1 MINFNLTNAE
11 NLLAAKASTQP
22 LNDFPVDQLPLGLR
36 DSLSGVAP
44 EARVP
49 ALFSALPIAAAY
61 ADGMKAK
68 YCDGSETPMA
78 LMSIII
84 GEQASGKGVCRRIES
99 IWAKKMDKDDEKP
112 REEEAWYQQHKGKK
126 GVIDPKPCIRH
137 IGDTISK
144 SALMRRQLC
153 ADGHTMYMFS
163 EELGSMKSV
172 WKTFGDYFRKA
183 FDQSEVGQDYITA
196 TSGVTHAQLN
206 FTGCC
211 TQNIFQKF
219 FTEDNIED
227 GSSSRMMLAKM
238 PDTSFAPLSQH
249 HGYTEEEQD
258 NILKAVNL
266 LERSHGVM
274 ELPRMCEE
282 FCQWLE
288 AKRQL
293 ALANADRVMD
303 VYRRRS
309 AVIGFRC
316 GVIFHILEQTE
327 EETDACIRFAKAVA
341 DYVLAMQM
349 EMFGLRLDKQQQ
361 DNEAIPVY
369 KSRNTLLFAQL
380 PEQFTLFDASRERG
394 DGASRETIRKM
405 ISRWTKR
412 GLCKKLKSGDT
423 EIWQKLTISA

>member
-1 MINFNLTNAE
+1 MENLTIQNSE

-49 ALFSALPIAAAY
+49 ALFSALPIAATY
-61 ADGMKAK
+61 ADRLKAK

-84 GEQASGKGVCRRIES
+84 GEQASGKGVCRRIEG

-112 REEEAWYQQHKGKK
+112 REEEA
-126 GVIDPKPCIRH
+126 
-137 IGDTISK
+137 
-144 SALMRRQLC
+144 
-153 ADGHTMYMFS
+153 
-163 EELGSMKSV
+163 
-172 WKTFGDYFRKA
+172 
-183 FDQSEVGQDYITA
+183 
-196 TSGVTHAQLN
+196 
-206 FTGCC
+206 
-211 TQNIFQKF
+211 
-219 FTEDNIED
+219 
-227 GSSSRMMLAKM
+227 
-238 PDTSFAPLSQH
+238 
-249 HGYTEEEQD
+249 
-258 NILKAVNL
+258 NILKAVSL

-394 DGASRETIRKM
+394 DGASRGTIRKM

-423 EIWQKLTISA
+423 EIWQKLTLSA

>member
-1 MINFNLTNAE
+1 MVNFNLKNAE

-61 ADGMKAK
+61 ADGVKAK

-99 IWAKKMDKDDEKP
+99 IWAKKMDKDDEYP
-112 REEEAWYQQHKGKK
+112 RELEAWYQQNKNKRGT
-126 GVIDPKPCIRH
+126 VDPQPCIRH

-144 SALMRRQLC
+144 AALMRRQLC

-249 HGYTEEEQD
+249 
-258 NILKAVNL
+258 
-266 LERSHGVM
+266 
-274 ELPRMCEE
+274 
-282 FCQWLE
+282 
-288 AKRQL
+288 
-293 ALANADRVMD
+293 
-303 VYRRRS
+303 
-309 AVIGFRC
+309 
-316 GVIFHILEQTE
+316 
-327 EETDACIRFAKAVA
+327 
-341 DYVLAMQM
+341 
-349 EMFGLRLDKQQQ
+349 
-361 DNEAIPVY
+361 
-369 KSRNTLLFAQL
+369 
-380 PEQFTLFDASRERG
+380 REH
-394 DGASRETIRKM
+394 
-405 ISRWTKR
+405 
-412 GLCKKLKSGDT
+412 
-423 EIWQKLTISA
+423 

>member
-1 MINFNLTNAE
+1 MENENLRNIE

-22 LNDFPVDQLPLGLR
+22 LYEFPVDQLPLGLR
-36 DSLSGVAP
+36 DSLSGVAA

-49 ALFSALPIAAAY
+49 ALFSALPIAATY
-61 ADGMKAK
+61 ADRLKAK
-68 YCDGSETPMA
+68 YCDGSDTPMA

-84 GEQASGKGVCRRIES
+84 GEQASGKGVCRRIEN

-112 REEEAWYQQHKGKK
+112 REDEAWYQQHKGKK
-126 GVIDPKPCIRH
+126 GVVDPKPCIRH

-172 WKTFGDYFRKA
+172 WKVFGDYFRKA

-206 FTGCC
+206 FSGCC

-219 FTEDNIED
+219 FTDDNIED

-238 PDTSFAPLSQH
+238 PDT
-249 HGYTEEEQD
+249 
-258 NILKAVNL
+258 
-266 LERSHGVM
+266 
-274 ELPRMCEE
+274 
-282 FCQWLE
+282 
-288 AKRQL
+288 
-293 ALANADRVMD
+293 
-303 VYRRRS
+303 
-309 AVIGFRC
+309 
-316 GVIFHILEQTE
+316 
-327 EETDACIRFAKAVA
+327 

-412 GLCKKLKSGDT
+412 GLCKKLKGGDT
-423 EIWQKLTISA
+423 EIWQKLTLSA

>member
-1 MINFNLTNAE
+1 MENLTIQNSE

-22 LNDFPVDQLPLGLR
+22 LYEFPVELLPLGLR
-36 DSLSGVAP
+36 DSLSGVAA

-49 ALFSALPIAAAY
+49 ALFSALPIAATY
-61 ADGMKAK
+61 ADGLKTK

-84 GEQASGKGVCRRIES
+84 GEQASGKGVCRRIEN

-112 REEEAWYQQHKGKK
+112 REEEA
-126 GVIDPKPCIRH
+126 
-137 IGDTISK
+137 
-144 SALMRRQLC
+144 
-153 ADGHTMYMFS
+153 
-163 EELGSMKSV
+163 
-172 WKTFGDYFRKA
+172 
-183 FDQSEVGQDYITA
+183 
-196 TSGVTHAQLN
+196 
-206 FTGCC
+206 
-211 TQNIFQKF
+211 
-219 FTEDNIED
+219 
-227 GSSSRMMLAKM
+227 
-238 PDTSFAPLSQH
+238 
-249 HGYTEEEQD
+249 
-258 NILKAVNL
+258 NILKAVSL

-349 EMFGLRLDKQQQ
+349 EMFGLHLDKQQQ

-423 EIWQKLTISA
+423 EIWQKLTLSA

>member
-1 MINFNLTNAE
+1 MENLTIQNSE

-36 DSLSGVAP
+36 DSLSGVAA

-49 ALFSALPIAAAY
+49 ALFSALPIAATY
-61 ADGMKAK
+61 ADGLKTK

-112 REEEAWYQQHKGKK
+112 REEEA
-126 GVIDPKPCIRH
+126 
-137 IGDTISK
+137 
-144 SALMRRQLC
+144 
-153 ADGHTMYMFS
+153 
-163 EELGSMKSV
+163 
-172 WKTFGDYFRKA
+172 
-183 FDQSEVGQDYITA
+183 
-196 TSGVTHAQLN
+196 
-206 FTGCC
+206 
-211 TQNIFQKF
+211 
-219 FTEDNIED
+219 
-227 GSSSRMMLAKM
+227 
-238 PDTSFAPLSQH
+238 
-249 HGYTEEEQD
+249 
-258 NILKAVNL
+258 NILKAVSL

-423 EIWQKLTISA
+423 EIWQKLTLSA

>member
-1 MINFNLTNAE
+1 MENLTIQNSE

-49 ALFSALPIAAAY
+49 ALFSALPIAAA
-61 ADGMKAK
+61 DGVKAK

-99 IWAKKMDKDDEKP
+99 IWEKKMDKDDEKP
-112 REEEAWYQQHKGKK
+112 REEEA
-126 GVIDPKPCIRH
+126 
-137 IGDTISK
+137 
-144 SALMRRQLC
+144 
-153 ADGHTMYMFS
+153 
-163 EELGSMKSV
+163 
-172 WKTFGDYFRKA
+172 
-183 FDQSEVGQDYITA
+183 
-196 TSGVTHAQLN
+196 
-206 FTGCC
+206 
-211 TQNIFQKF
+211 
-219 FTEDNIED
+219 
-227 GSSSRMMLAKM
+227 
-238 PDTSFAPLSQH
+238 
-249 HGYTEEEQD
+249 
-258 NILKAVNL
+258 NILKAVSL

-423 EIWQKLTISA
+423 EIWQKLTLSA

>member
-1 MINFNLTNAE
+1 MVQINLQNAE
-11 NLLAAKASTQP
+11 NLLAAQASTQP

-36 DSLSGVAP
+36 DSLSGVAV

-49 ALFSALPIAAAY
+49 ALFSALPLAAAY
-61 ADGMKAK
+61 ADGLKAM

-99 IWAKKMDKDDEKP
+99 IWAKKMDKDDEIP
-112 REEEAWYQQHKGKK
+112 REDEAWYQQNKGKK

-219 FTEDNIED
+219 FTDDNIED

-274 ELPRMCEE
+274 
-282 FCQWLE
+282 
-288 AKRQL
+288 
-293 ALANADRVMD
+293 D

-349 EMFGLRLDKQQQ
+349 ELFGLRLDKQQQ
-361 DNEAIPVY
+361 FNEAIPVY

-412 GLCKKLKSGDT
+412 GLCKKLKGGDT
-423 EIWQKLTISA
+423 EIWQKLTLSA

>member
-1 MINFNLTNAE
+1 MENLTIQNSE

-22 LNDFPVDQLPLGLR
+22 LYEFPVELLPLGLR
-36 DSLSGVAP
+36 DSLSGVAA

-49 ALFSALPIAAAY
+49 ALFSVLPIAATY
-61 ADGMKAK
+61 ADGLKTK

-84 GEQASGKGVCRRIES
+84 GEQASGKGVCRRIEG

-112 REEEAWYQQHKGKK
+112 REEEA
-126 GVIDPKPCIRH
+126 
-137 IGDTISK
+137 
-144 SALMRRQLC
+144 
-153 ADGHTMYMFS
+153 
-163 EELGSMKSV
+163 
-172 WKTFGDYFRKA
+172 
-183 FDQSEVGQDYITA
+183 
-196 TSGVTHAQLN
+196 
-206 FTGCC
+206 
-211 TQNIFQKF
+211 
-219 FTEDNIED
+219 
-227 GSSSRMMLAKM
+227 
-238 PDTSFAPLSQH
+238 
-249 HGYTEEEQD
+249 
-258 NILKAVNL
+258 NILKAVSL

-423 EIWQKLTISA
+423 EIWQKLTLSA

>member
-1 MINFNLTNAE
+1 MENLTIQNSE

-36 DSLSGVAP
+36 DSLSGVVP

-61 ADGMKAK
+61 ADGVKAK

-112 REEEAWYQQHKGKK
+112 REEEA
-126 GVIDPKPCIRH
+126 
-137 IGDTISK
+137 
-144 SALMRRQLC
+144 
-153 ADGHTMYMFS
+153 
-163 EELGSMKSV
+163 
-172 WKTFGDYFRKA
+172 
-183 FDQSEVGQDYITA
+183 
-196 TSGVTHAQLN
+196 
-206 FTGCC
+206 
-211 TQNIFQKF
+211 
-219 FTEDNIED
+219 
-227 GSSSRMMLAKM
+227 
-238 PDTSFAPLSQH
+238 
-249 HGYTEEEQD
+249 
-258 NILKAVNL
+258 NILKAVSL

-380 PEQFTLFDASRERG
+380 PEQFTLFNASRERG

-423 EIWQKLTISA
+423 EIWQKLTLSA

>member
-1 MINFNLTNAE
+1 MENLTIQNSE

-61 ADGMKAK
+61 ADGVKAK

-112 REEEAWYQQHKGKK
+112 REEEA
-126 GVIDPKPCIRH
+126 
-137 IGDTISK
+137 
-144 SALMRRQLC
+144 
-153 ADGHTMYMFS
+153 
-163 EELGSMKSV
+163 
-172 WKTFGDYFRKA
+172 
-183 FDQSEVGQDYITA
+183 
-196 TSGVTHAQLN
+196 
-206 FTGCC
+206 
-211 TQNIFQKF
+211 
-219 FTEDNIED
+219 
-227 GSSSRMMLAKM
+227 
-238 PDTSFAPLSQH
+238 
-249 HGYTEEEQD
+249 
-258 NILKAVNL
+258 NILKAVSL

-423 EIWQKLTISA
+423 EIWQKLTLSA

>member
-1 MINFNLTNAE
+1 MENENLRNIE

-22 LNDFPVDQLPLGLR
+22 LYEFPVDQLPLGLR
-36 DSLSGVAP
+36 DSLSGVAA

-49 ALFSALPIAAAY
+49 ALFSALPIAATY
-61 ADGMKAK
+61 ADRLKAK
-68 YCDGSETPMA
+68 YCDGSDTPMA

-84 GEQASGKGVCRRIES
+84 GEQASGKGVCRRIEN

-112 REEEAWYQQHKGKK
+112 REDEAWYQQHKGKK
-126 GVIDPKPCIRH
+126 GIVDPKPCIRH

-172 WKTFGDYFRKA
+172 WKVFG
-183 FDQSEVGQDYITA
+183 
-196 TSGVTHAQLN
+196 
-206 FTGCC
+206 
-211 TQNIFQKF
+211 
-219 FTEDNIED
+219 
-227 GSSSRMMLAKM
+227 
-238 PDTSFAPLSQH
+238 
-249 HGYTEEEQD
+249 
-258 NILKAVNL
+258 
-266 LERSHGVM
+266 
-274 ELPRMCEE
+274 
-282 FCQWLE
+282 
-288 AKRQL
+288 
-293 ALANADRVMD
+293 
-303 VYRRRS
+303 
-309 AVIGFRC
+309 
-316 GVIFHILEQTE
+316 
-327 EETDACIRFAKAVA
+327 

-412 GLCKKLKSGDT
+412 GLCKKLKGGDT
-423 EIWQKLTISA
+423 EIWQKLTLSA

>member
-1 MINFNLTNAE
+1 MENENLRNIE

-22 LNDFPVDQLPLGLR
+22 LYEFPVDQLPLGLR
-36 DSLSGVAP
+36 DSLSGVAA

-49 ALFSALPIAAAY
+49 ALFSALPIAATY
-61 ADGMKAK
+61 ADRLKAK
-68 YCDGSETPMA
+68 YCDGSDTPMA

-84 GEQASGKGVCRRIES
+84 GEQASGKGVCRRIEN

-112 REEEAWYQQHKGKK
+112 REDEAWYQQHKGKK
-126 GVIDPKPCIRH
+126 GVVDPKPCIRH

-172 WKTFGDYFRKA
+172 WKVFGDYFRKA

-227 GSSSRMMLAKM
+227 GSSSRMM
-238 PDTSFAPLSQH
+238 
-249 HGYTEEEQD
+249 
-258 NILKAVNL
+258 
-266 LERSHGVM
+266 
-274 ELPRMCEE
+274 
-282 FCQWLE
+282 
-288 AKRQL
+288 
-293 ALANADRVMD
+293 
-303 VYRRRS
+303 
-309 AVIGFRC
+309 
-316 GVIFHILEQTE
+316 
-327 EETDACIRFAKAVA
+327 
-341 DYVLAMQM
+341 LAMQM

-405 ISRWTKR
+405 ISRWSKR

>member
-1 MINFNLTNAE
+1 MENENLRNIE
-11 NLLAAKASTQP
+11 NLLASKASTQP
-22 LNDFPVDQLPLGLR
+22 LYEFPVDQLPLGLR
-36 DSLSGVAP
+36 DSLSGVAA

-49 ALFSALPIAAAY
+49 ALFSALPIAATY
-61 ADGMKAK
+61 ADRLKAK
-68 YCDGSETPMA
+68 YCDGSDTPMA

-84 GEQASGKGVCRRIES
+84 GEQASGKGVCRRIEN

-112 REEEAWYQQHKGKK
+112 REDEAWYQQHKGKK
-126 GVIDPKPCIRH
+126 GVVDPKPCIRH

-172 WKTFGDYFRKA
+172 WKVFGDYFRKA

-206 FTGCC
+206 FSGCC

-219 FTEDNIED
+219 FTDDNIED

-249 HGYTEEEQD
+249 HDYTEEEQA
-258 NILKAVNL
+258 NILKAVTL

-282 FCQWLE
+282 FCLWLE

-303 VYRRRS
+303 VYRR
-309 AVIGFRC
+309 
-316 GVIFHILEQTE
+316 
-327 EETDACIRFAKAVA
+327 RFAKAVA

-412 GLCKKLKSGDT
+412 GLCKKLKGGDT
-423 EIWQKLTISA
+423 EIWQKLTLSA

>member
-1 MINFNLTNAE
+1 MENENLRNIE

-22 LNDFPVDQLPLGLR
+22 LYEFPVDQLPLGLR
-36 DSLSGVAP
+36 DSLSGVAA

-49 ALFSALPIAAAY
+49 ALFSALPIAATY
-61 ADGMKAK
+61 ADRLKAK
-68 YCDGSETPMA
+68 YCDGSDTPMA

-84 GEQASGKGVCRRIES
+84 GEQASGKGVCRRIEN

-112 REEEAWYQQHKGKK
+112 REDEAWYQQHKGKK
-126 GVIDPKPCIRH
+126 GVVDPKPCIRH

-172 WKTFGDYFRKA
+172 WKVFGDYFRKA

-227 GSSSRMMLAKM
+227 GSSSRMM
-238 PDTSFAPLSQH
+238 
-249 HGYTEEEQD
+249 
-258 NILKAVNL
+258 
-266 LERSHGVM
+266 
-274 ELPRMCEE
+274 
-282 FCQWLE
+282 
-288 AKRQL
+288 
-293 ALANADRVMD
+293 
-303 VYRRRS
+303 
-309 AVIGFRC
+309 
-316 GVIFHILEQTE
+316 
-327 EETDACIRFAKAVA
+327 
-341 DYVLAMQM
+341 LAMQM

-412 GLCKKLKSGDT
+412 GLCKKLKGGDT
-423 EIWQKLTISA
+423 EIWQKLTLSA

>member
-1 MINFNLTNAE
+1 MENLTIQNSE

-22 LNDFPVDQLPLGLR
+22 LYEFPVELLPLGLR
-36 DSLSGVAP
+36 DSLSGVAA

-49 ALFSALPIAAAY
+49 ALFSVLPIAATY
-61 ADGMKAK
+61 ADRLKAK

-84 GEQASGKGVCRRIES
+84 GEQASGKGVCRRIEG

-112 REEEAWYQQHKGKK
+112 REEEA
-126 GVIDPKPCIRH
+126 
-137 IGDTISK
+137 
-144 SALMRRQLC
+144 
-153 ADGHTMYMFS
+153 
-163 EELGSMKSV
+163 
-172 WKTFGDYFRKA
+172 
-183 FDQSEVGQDYITA
+183 
-196 TSGVTHAQLN
+196 
-206 FTGCC
+206 
-211 TQNIFQKF
+211 
-219 FTEDNIED
+219 
-227 GSSSRMMLAKM
+227 
-238 PDTSFAPLSQH
+238 
-249 HGYTEEEQD
+249 
-258 NILKAVNL
+258 NILKAVSL

-288 AKRQL
+288 AKRLL

-316 GVIFHILEQTE
+316 GVIFHILEQTD

-423 EIWQKLTISA
+423 EIWQKLTLSA

>member
-1 MINFNLTNAE
+1 MENLTIQNSE

-61 ADGMKAK
+61 ADGLKAK

-84 GEQASGKGVCRRIES
+84 GEQASGKGVCRRIEG

-112 REEEAWYQQHKGKK
+112 REEEA
-126 GVIDPKPCIRH
+126 
-137 IGDTISK
+137 
-144 SALMRRQLC
+144 
-153 ADGHTMYMFS
+153 
-163 EELGSMKSV
+163 
-172 WKTFGDYFRKA
+172 
-183 FDQSEVGQDYITA
+183 
-196 TSGVTHAQLN
+196 
-206 FTGCC
+206 
-211 TQNIFQKF
+211 
-219 FTEDNIED
+219 
-227 GSSSRMMLAKM
+227 
-238 PDTSFAPLSQH
+238 
-249 HGYTEEEQD
+249 
-258 NILKAVNL
+258 NILKAVSL

-380 PEQFTLFDASRERG
+380 PEQFTLFDVSRERG

-412 GLCKKLKSGDT
+412 SLCKKLKSGDT
-423 EIWQKLTISA
+423 EIWQKLTLSA

>member
-1 MINFNLTNAE
+1 MENLTIQNSE

-36 DSLSGVAP
+36 DSLSGVAA

-49 ALFSALPIAAAY
+49 ALFSALPIAATY
-61 ADGMKAK
+61 ADGLKTK

-112 REEEAWYQQHKGKK
+112 REEEA
-126 GVIDPKPCIRH
+126 
-137 IGDTISK
+137 
-144 SALMRRQLC
+144 
-153 ADGHTMYMFS
+153 
-163 EELGSMKSV
+163 
-172 WKTFGDYFRKA
+172 
-183 FDQSEVGQDYITA
+183 
-196 TSGVTHAQLN
+196 
-206 FTGCC
+206 
-211 TQNIFQKF
+211 
-219 FTEDNIED
+219 
-227 GSSSRMMLAKM
+227 
-238 PDTSFAPLSQH
+238 
-249 HGYTEEEQD
+249 
-258 NILKAVNL
+258 NILKAVSL

-316 GVIFHILEQTE
+316 GVIFHILEQTD

-423 EIWQKLTISA
+423 EIWQKLTLSA

>member
-1 MINFNLTNAE
+1 MENLTIQNSE

-22 LNDFPVDQLPLGLR
+22 LNDFPVDQLPLGLH

-61 ADGMKAK
+61 ADGVKAK

-84 GEQASGKGVCRRIES
+84 GEQASGKGICRRIES
-99 IWAKKMDKDDEKP
+99 IWAKKMDKDDEYP
-112 REEEAWYQQHKGKK
+112 RELEAWYQQNKNKRGT
-126 GVIDPKPCIRH
+126 VDPQPCIRH

-196 TSGVTHAQLN
+196 TSGVTHAQL
-206 FTGCC
+206 
-211 TQNIFQKF
+211 
-219 FTEDNIED
+219 
-227 GSSSRMMLAKM
+227 
-238 PDTSFAPLSQH
+238 
-249 HGYTEEEQD
+249 
-258 NILKAVNL
+258 
-266 LERSHGVM
+266 
-274 ELPRMCEE
+274 
-282 FCQWLE
+282 
-288 AKRQL
+288 
-293 ALANADRVMD
+293 
-303 VYRRRS
+303 
-309 AVIGFRC
+309 
-316 GVIFHILEQTE
+316 
-327 EETDACIRFAKAVA
+327 
-341 DYVLAMQM
+341 
-349 EMFGLRLDKQQQ
+349 
-361 DNEAIPVY
+361 
-369 KSRNTLLFAQL
+369 

-423 EIWQKLTISA
+423 EIWQKLTLSA

>member
-1 MINFNLTNAE
+1 MENLTIQNSE

-36 DSLSGVAP
+36 DSLSGVVP

-49 ALFSALPIAAAY
+49 ALFSALPIAATY
-61 ADGMKAK
+61 ADGLKTK

-112 REEEAWYQQHKGKK
+112 REEEA
-126 GVIDPKPCIRH
+126 
-137 IGDTISK
+137 
-144 SALMRRQLC
+144 
-153 ADGHTMYMFS
+153 
-163 EELGSMKSV
+163 
-172 WKTFGDYFRKA
+172 
-183 FDQSEVGQDYITA
+183 
-196 TSGVTHAQLN
+196 
-206 FTGCC
+206 
-211 TQNIFQKF
+211 
-219 FTEDNIED
+219 
-227 GSSSRMMLAKM
+227 
-238 PDTSFAPLSQH
+238 
-249 HGYTEEEQD
+249 
-258 NILKAVNL
+258 NILKAVSL

-423 EIWQKLTISA
+423 EIWQKLTLSA

>member
-1 MINFNLTNAE
+1 
-11 NLLAAKASTQP
+11 
-22 LNDFPVDQLPLGLR
+22 
-36 DSLSGVAP
+36 
-44 EARVP
+44 
-49 ALFSALPIAAAY
+49 
-61 ADGMKAK
+61 
-68 YCDGSETPMA
+68 
-78 LMSIII
+78 
-84 GEQASGKGVCRRIES
+84 
-99 IWAKKMDKDDEKP
+99 MDKDDEKP
-112 REEEAWYQQHKGKK
+112 REEEVWYQQHKGKK

-153 ADGHTMYMFS
+153 ADGHTMYIFS

-227 GSSSRMMLAKM
+227 GSSSRMM
-238 PDTSFAPLSQH
+238 
-249 HGYTEEEQD
+249 
-258 NILKAVNL
+258 
-266 LERSHGVM
+266 
-274 ELPRMCEE
+274 
-282 FCQWLE
+282 
-288 AKRQL
+288 
-293 ALANADRVMD
+293 
-303 VYRRRS
+303 
-309 AVIGFRC
+309 
-316 GVIFHILEQTE
+316 
-327 EETDACIRFAKAVA
+327 
-341 DYVLAMQM
+341 LAMQM

>member
-1 MINFNLTNAE
+1 MENLTIQNSE

-22 LNDFPVDQLPLGLR
+22 LYEFPVELLPLGLR
-36 DSLSGVAP
+36 DSLSGVAA

-49 ALFSALPIAAAY
+49 ALFSVLPIAATY
-61 ADGMKAK
+61 ADRLKAK

-84 GEQASGKGVCRRIES
+84 GEQASGKGVCRRIEG

-112 REEEAWYQQHKGKK
+112 REEEA
-126 GVIDPKPCIRH
+126 
-137 IGDTISK
+137 
-144 SALMRRQLC
+144 
-153 ADGHTMYMFS
+153 
-163 EELGSMKSV
+163 
-172 WKTFGDYFRKA
+172 
-183 FDQSEVGQDYITA
+183 
-196 TSGVTHAQLN
+196 
-206 FTGCC
+206 
-211 TQNIFQKF
+211 
-219 FTEDNIED
+219 
-227 GSSSRMMLAKM
+227 
-238 PDTSFAPLSQH
+238 
-249 HGYTEEEQD
+249 
-258 NILKAVNL
+258 NILKAVSL

-423 EIWQKLTISA
+423 EIWQKLTLSA